1 MPWTHMDAWA
11 EAVGSDKLY
20 LIVRGDLV
28 FDERDLPQTDWDN
41 QSATP
46 PMSRIDGFIGGQQ
59 LGRNGFRRPY
69 EAEVLL
75 EVSCYGPWCAGAVS
89 DERYVAF
96 IEMRDGEL
104 VVETNPCGG
113 FLFPATEQ
121 IEEDLTAC
129 MRGDVCEMP

>member
-1 MPWTHMDAWA
+1 MHAWA
-11 EAVGSDKLY
+11 EAAQSDKLF

-28 FDERDLPQTDWDN
+28 FDERDLPRTDWDN
-41 QSATP
+41 QAATP
-46 PMSRIDGFIGGQQ
+46 DMTRIEGFISGEQ

-69 EAEVLL
+69 EATVTL

-121 IEEDLTAC
+121 IEDDLAAC
-129 MRGDVCEMP
+129 MRGDVCEPP